1 MRKFIATMALV
12 CMASWVWA
20 ASTTREEVSER
31 LNTAGSVL
39 TALMGAGDKGI
50 PDQVMKGAKC
60 IAVVPH
66 LLKAGFVFGGQHGKG
81 VATCR
86 TTSGWSAPAFFTL
99 TGGSWGAQIG
109 GESVDLVML
118 FMTDQGAKHLIDS
131 KFKIGADASA
141 AAGPVG
147 RQASADTTWK
157 ADTEILTYS
166 RAKGLFA
173 GITLNGAW
181 VRPDEDSTTALYGRS
196 LTQDQ
201 ILLGKVPPP
210 AGARTFLASV
220 RGAKSQAATR

>member
-1 MRKFIATMALV
+1 MKKFIATIALV
-12 CMASWVWA
+12 CMASFTWA
-20 ASTTREEVSER
+20 ASTSKEEVSER
-31 LNTAGSVL
+31 LNTSATVL
-39 TALMGAGDKGI
+39 QALMGAGDKGI

-86 TTSGWSAPAFFTL
+86 TTTGWSAPAFFTI

-141 AAGPVG
+141 AAGPIG

-181 VRPDEDSTTALYGRS
+181 VRPDEDSTMALYGRS

-201 ILLGKVPPP
+201 ILLGKVPAP

-220 RGAKSQAATR
+220 QGAKTQAATR